1 MILDEAIKSYID
13 ELCETDKNF
22 SEAKDLSFVI
32 PSKHGKIMEH
42 LDSCTYKDKNIHFFE
57 STWVKGT
64 GMVICK
70 KAEEQDLLNG
80 DD

>member
-1 MILDEAIKSYID
+1 MILDEALKNYID
-13 ELCETDKNF
+13 ELCETDKDF

-32 PSKHGKIMEH
+32 PSEHGKIMEF

-57 STWVKGT
+57 STWVEAPGK
-64 GMVICK
+64 VFCK
-70 KAEEQDLLNG
+70 KAEEHDLLEG